1 MFDIIV
7 GIIIVLSTT
16 FNIHLQQNSLDI
28 FLLQFCAG
36 IIITVGLFTK
46 PVREI
51 CFKKFVFIPIAMCI
65 FQFFFFFHP
74 EALGPI
80 FQYFNHYL
88 IAIICIYIIV
98 TRLKNT
104 DTIVISLL
112 VMLAIQTIFVFL
124 QNYAYRANIPYLMK
138 ALDYVILP
146 GLDANGLI
154 SDLNLGGLL
163 GSIPRLTFLY
173 IIVLPVLLRYGI
185 IIYSIISLSVG
196 FMFCFGLS
204 DPQVGVLLT
213 TIILIATHFFFKSPN
228 KIITGGIFF
237 ISSVVFIIIVSLFNN
252 TIHTS
257 FMTRYDIWTNWFA
270 DFTSGKLGILTGHGI
285 DVFKIGLERT
295 HNRDYSII
303 NSYLFLISGFGISG
317 IYFIIRIF
325 YLWIRNFN
333 NHYTDYILISLFIL
347 CFIEYPLEVKRFW
360 IPISSIVA
368 LYLILKGKNNGK
380 KFSRNDVSIL

>member
-1 MFDIIV
+1 
-7 GIIIVLSTT
+7 
-16 FNIHLQQNSLDI
+16 LQQNSLDI

-46 PVREI
+46 PLSEV

-88 IAIICIYIIV
+88 IAIICIYVIA

-112 VMLAIQTIFVFL
+112 VMLAIQTIFVLL
-124 QNYAYRANIPYLMK
+124 QQYTYRANIPYLMK

-146 GLDANGLI
+146 GLDANGKI

-196 FMFCFGLS
+196 LMFCFGLS

-213 TIILIATHFFFKSPN
+213 TIILIAAHFFFKSNN
-228 KIITGGIFF
+228 KKLFASIFF
-237 ISSVVFIIIVSLFNN
+237 NITFLFIIIILLMPEN
-252 TIHTS
+252 TIKTS
-257 FMTRYDIWTNWFA
+257 FDTRYHIWMVWFI
-270 DFTSGKLGILTGHGI
+270 DFTSVKLGILTGHGI
-285 DVFKIGLERT
+285 DVFKVGLERT
-295 HNRDYSII
+295 PNRDCSII

-325 YLWIRNFN
+325 YSWIRNFN

-368 LYLILKGKNNGK
+368 LYLIEKSK
-380 KFSRNDVSIL
+380 KETLL